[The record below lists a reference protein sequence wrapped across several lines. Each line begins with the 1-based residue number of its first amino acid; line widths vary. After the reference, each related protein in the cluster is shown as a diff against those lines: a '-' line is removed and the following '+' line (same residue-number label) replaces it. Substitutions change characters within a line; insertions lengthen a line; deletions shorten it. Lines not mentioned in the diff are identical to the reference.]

1 MHRKKI
7 IKNFNT
13 SYNKFF
19 YRLKKGKLFEYD
31 NERSEDILNCYLL
44 SQLRK
49 CFIEPDKNECFH
61 LEFEKESIKLKTP
74 HPEDA
79 SNWIEKIL

>member
-1 MHRKKI
+1 MLRKKI

-13 SYNKFF
+13 NYSKFF

-44 SQLRK
+44 SQLKK
-49 CFIEPDKNECFH
+49 CY
-61 LEFEKESIKLKTP
+61 L
-74 HPEDA
+74 
-79 SNWIEKIL
+79 